1 MIYDTIIIG
10 RGPAGIS
17 CGVYLK
23 RFNLNPLIIAYDDG
37 ALRDAHFIDNY
48 YGINHLNG
56 KDLALAGIKQAEDL
70 GVEMLDAEVLSVEML
85 DHFYV
90 KTTNGDFEANTL
102 FLAMGKK
109 RNHLSIKT
117 ANLFDGHGVSYCA
130 ICDGFFFK
138 NKRIGLVGSG
148 PFMESEYNVLKNFSK
163 DITVFTE
170 GEDVKIDAKIVK
182 DKIEELKGN
191 DKLSSVIAGNKE
203 YLLDGLFIAL
213 GTQSGMSLAYH
224 MGLALDSKGY
234 IIVDD
239 NKKTNLPHVYA
250 GGDVIG
256 GLLQV
261 SKAVSDGAIAAVK
274 IKDEIQQMKK

>member
-23 RFNLNPLIIAYDDG
+23 RFNLNPLIIAYDNG
-37 ALRDAHFIDNY
+37 ALKDAHYIDNY
-48 YGINHLNG
+48 YGVNHLRGN
-56 KDLALAGIKQAEDL
+56 DLALAGIKQAEDL
-70 GVEMLDAEVLSVEML
+70 GVNMLDAEVVSVEML

-90 KTTNGDFEANTL
+90 KTTKGDFEAKSL

-109 RNHLSIKT
+109 RNSLKIKT

-138 NKRIGLVGSG
+138 NKKIGLVGAG
-148 PFMESEYNVLKNFSK
+148 PFMESEYNVLKHFSK
-163 DITVFTE
+163 DITIFTE
-170 GEDVKIDAKIVK
+170 NNDIKLDAKIVK
-182 DKIEELKGN
+182 DKITELKGE
-191 DKLSSVIAGNKE
+191 DRLKSVVAGDKE
-203 YLLDGLFIAL
+203 YELDGLFIAL

-224 MGLALDSKGY
+224 MGLALDEKGF
-234 IIVDD
+234 IKVDS
-239 NKKTNLPHVYA
+239 NMKTNIDHIYA
-250 GGDVIG
+250 GGDVVG

-261 SKAVSDGAIAAVK
+261 SKAVRDGAVAALK
-274 IKDEIQQMKK
+274 IKEDLASF